1 MTWYNDF
8 GWFELVLVVAF
19 GALYAAFLRRNFIM
33 ARRLRSRG
41 RSAWVKFT
49 LRGTYFLLALLALLG
64 PMFGAAQREVKVV
77 GKDVYLAVDLS
88 RSMDAID
95 IQPTRLAKV
104 KFELKNM
111 VSALNADRIGLI
123 IFSSDAFVQCP
134 LTYDQNALTLFIET
148 LNTGLVPNTGTN
160 FAPALQMAI
169 EKHLDPNNTTLRNQA
184 KVIVLISDGEDFTS
198 KYNAAVDRIEDAGIR
213 LFTLGVG
220 TQAGSPIPTA
230 RGMKTDRDGREV
242 TTRLQ
247 PDALRA
253 LARETGGEYFEI
265 TDQVNETRQL
275 IRAIQS
281 IEGEL
286 RDTRFVD
293 VAANKYFY
301 FLLAALALILVDALF
316 TIKIIRF

>member
-8 GWFELVLVVAF
+8 GLFELLLVVAF
-19 GALYAAFLRRNFIM
+19 GVLYAAFLRRNAVM

-49 LRGTYFLLALLALLG
+49 LRAVYFALLVVALLG
-64 PMFGAAQREVKVV
+64 PMFGAARREVQAV
-77 GKDVYLAVDLS
+77 GKDIYLAVDLS
-88 RSMDAID
+88 RSMDAVD
-95 IQPTRLAKV
+95 VQPTRLAKV

-111 VSALNADRIGLI
+111 ADALSGDRIGLI

-148 LNTGLVPNTGTN
+148 LNTDLVPSTGTD
-160 FAPALQMAI
+160 FGPPLEMAI
-169 EKHLDPNNTTLRNQA
+169 DKHLDPENTTVRNQA
-184 KVIVLISDGEDFTS
+184 KVIVLISDGEDFGED
-198 KYNAAVDRIEDAGIR
+198 YDDEVRRIEEAGIR

-220 TQAGSPIPTA
+220 TQAGSTIPTA
-230 RGMKTDRDGREV
+230 AGPKTDREGRPI

-247 PDALRA
+247 PDALRE
-253 LARETGGEYFEI
+253 LARRTDGDYYEI
-265 TDQVNETRQL
+265 TDRVNETRQL
-275 IRAIQS
+275 VRAVQT

-293 VAANKYFY
+293 ASANKYFY
-301 FLLAALALILVDALF
+301 FLVAALALIVVDALF
-316 TIKIIRF
+316 TVRVIRI